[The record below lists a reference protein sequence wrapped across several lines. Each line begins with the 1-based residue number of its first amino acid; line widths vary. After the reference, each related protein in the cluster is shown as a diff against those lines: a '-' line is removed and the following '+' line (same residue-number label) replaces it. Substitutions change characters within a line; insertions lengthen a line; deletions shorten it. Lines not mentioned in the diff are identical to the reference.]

1 MNGKKQEEKC
11 VHESKVENENVP
23 AYIVLNT
30 KEWLDEIHEGQKLW
44 IKSLGRD
51 TPHKKDDEKD

>member
-1 MNGKKQEEKC
+1 MTRNKKKKNAL
-11 VHESKVENENVP
+11 HEPKDANENVP

-51 TPHKKDDEKD
+51 IPHKKDDEKD

>member
-1 MNGKKQEEKC
+1 MNGKKQEEKKC

-23 AYIVLNT
+23 IYAYNT
-30 KEWLDEIHEGQKLW
+30 NQWLDEIHEGQKLW
-44 IKSLGRD
+44 LKSLGRD

>member
-1 MNGKKQEEKC
+1 MTKNKKNAL
-11 VHESKVENENVP
+11 HESKVENENVP

-30 KEWLDEIHEGQKLW
+30 KEWLAKIREGQKLW
-44 IKSLGRD
+44 LQSLGLD